1 MFEPAVE
8 QMMNLAS
15 YIDHTVLKQT
25 TTIYEVD
32 RACVEASME
41 NFAAVCIPPKYVADA
56 RKMLNNSKVKVA
68 TVVGFPLGYS
78 GTDLKVQEIK
88 EALDMG
94 ADELDMVID
103 LCALKSGN
111 WKQLEQEVSS
121 CVKPIVA
128 AGKALKL
135 IVESG
140 ILTEHELI
148 TCCNMYSNYPVDF
161 LKTST
166 GYAESGATLDAVK
179 LMKKHLPPHI
189 GIKAS
194 GGIRTYQFAKELI
207 TAGATR
213 IGCSASMQI
222 MKESR
227 EEADQAIH
235 SEA

>member
-1 MFEPAVE
+1 
-8 QMMNLAS
+8 MNLAS

-32 RACVEASME
+32 KACVEASME

-56 RKMLNNSKVKVA
+56 KKMLGNSRVKVA

-78 GTDLKVQEIK
+78 GTELKVQEIK

-111 WKQLEQEVSS
+111 WKQLEHEVSS
-121 CVKPIVA
+121 CVKPVNA
-128 AGKALKL
+128 AGKSLKL
-135 IVESG
+135 ILESG
-140 ILTEHELI
+140 ILTENELI
-148 TCCNMYSNYPVDF
+148 SCCNIYKNYPIAF

-166 GYAESGATLDAVK
+166 GFAEKGATLDAVK
-179 LMKKHLPPHI
+179 LMKRYLPDHI
-189 GIKAS
+189 GIKAA

-207 TAGATR
+207 DAGATR

-227 EEADQAIH
+227 EGAGQQIH